1 MMMLPGAGLPTGG
14 VAVAAMPNGPMPAGP
29 MPVGAGRAQRRARAA
44 EVLLLDA
51 LDRESRAP
59 QGRIAV
65 VVRLA
70 LLPAPGPR
78 PYHRRIARALL
89 DDCAQRHGGHVFRL
103 SGGTLVLLAAPR
115 AATTADAGPLALP
128 ALLARLLHAEEA
140 REPVAEALALGTE
153 LPRLRALIDADA
165 AAPEEPELDEPRPR
179 NPFARRRA
187 PAAEPAD
194 GPAARGTPDSSALAL
209 SGGIDTLLAFS
220 AAVRLPHHGA
230 PAATPIRPAWRALR
244 VVPALLAQRL
254 DGAGAADPWLR
265 LHLAQTL
272 AAALVARLDAAW
284 GDGTP
289 LDPTPRRGIPP
300 LLLALPPAV
309 VNGAG
314 FAALAQRLRDQAAPH
329 GDAPVIAI
337 ALAEASADPA
347 AFANAAA
354 TLRAAGMR
362 LMLDGV
368 SHHALL
374 LARPEALGADLIAL
388 SWSASLPRLTT
399 ARHGELLEAIRRVGP
414 GRVVLA
420 GADGE
425 AALRW
430 GRAAGIQLFQ
440 GSHAE
445 AMLAATR
452 LMACGGA
459 SICLMRGCQGRA
471 AAATN
476 AGRAGCRSPRL
487 LDQVMPDPVHSVASG
502 AVASRALGA
511 A

>member
-1 MMMLPGAGLPTGG
+1 
-14 VAVAAMPNGPMPAGP
+14 MPAHQKGVP
-29 MPVGAGRAQRRARAA
+29 MMQFGTATPVVPPRPARRARAA
-44 EVLLLDA
+44 EALLTDA
-51 LDRESRAP
+51 LAREARAP
-59 QGRIAV
+59 QGRVAV

-103 SGGTLVLLAAPR
+103 SGGTLVLLAAAR
-115 AATTADAGPLALP
+115 AGSAPDAGPMALP
-128 ALLARLLHAEEA
+128 GLLARLLHAEEA
-140 REPVAEALALGTE
+140 GEPVAEALVLASA
-153 LPRLRALIDADA
+153 LPRLHALIDADA
-165 AAPEEPELDEPRPR
+165 AAPEAPEADEPRPR

-187 PAAEPAD
+187 PSPEAQA
-194 GPAARGTPDSSALAL
+194 GTAPPSTASAAL
-209 SGGIDTLLAFS
+209 SGGIDGLLAYS
-220 AAVRLPHHGA
+220 AAVRLPHRGA
-230 PAATPIRPAWRALR
+230 PPATPIRPAWRALR
-244 VVPALLAQRL
+244 VVPALLAHRL
-254 DGAGAADPWLR
+254 DGAAPPDPWLR

-272 AAALVARLDAAW
+272 ADALVARLDAAW
-284 GDGTP
+284 GDGSP
-289 LDPTPRRGIPP
+289 LDPTPRRGVAP

-309 VNGAG
+309 VNGAA

-329 GDAPVIAI
+329 GEAPVIAI
-337 ALAEASADPA
+337 ALAEASADPTG
-347 AFANAAA
+347 FANAAA

-374 LARPEALGADLIAL
+374 LARPEALGAELVAL
-388 SWSASLPRLTT
+388 AWSTSLPRLAA
-399 ARHGELLEAIRRVGP
+399 ARHAELLEAIRRVGP
-414 GRVVLA
+414 GRVVLT

-430 GRAAGIQLFQ
+430 GRAAGIQVFQ

-459 SICLMRGCQGRA
+459 SVCLLHGCQGRA
-471 AAATN
+471 AAVTV
-476 AGRAGCRSPRL
+476 AGRAGCRAPRL
-487 LDQVMPDPVHSVASG
+487 LDQGMPDPVH
-502 AVASRALGA
+502 AVRLPAVGA

>member
-1 MMMLPGAGLPTGG
+1 
-14 VAVAAMPNGPMPAGP
+14 MPAHQKGVP
-29 MPVGAGRAQRRARAA
+29 MMQFGTATPIAPARTPRRARAA
-44 EVLLLDA
+44 EALLTDA
-51 LDRESRAP
+51 LAREARAP
-59 QGRIAV
+59 QGRVAV

-103 SGGTLVLLAAPR
+103 SGGTLVLLATPR
-115 AATTADAGPLALP
+115 PGASPVGALSGGASADAGPLALP

-140 REPVAEALALGTE
+140 GAPVAEAIDLAGG
-153 LPRLRALIDADA
+153 LPRLHALIAADA
-165 AAPEEPELDEPRPR
+165 AAPEAPEADDPRPR

-187 PAAEPAD
+187 GEAPA
-194 GPAARGTPDSSALAL
+194 PAARDAAAVPDTASLAL
-209 SGGIDTLLAFS
+209 SGGIDPLLAYA
-220 AAVRLPHHGA
+220 AAVRLPHRGA
-230 PAATPIRPAWRALR
+230 PPTTPIRPAWRALR
-244 VVPALLAQRL
+244 VVPALLAHRL
-254 DGAGAADPWLR
+254 DVAASPDPWLR

-284 GDGTP
+284 GDASP

-309 VNGAG
+309 VNGEA
-314 FAALAQRLRDQAAPH
+314 FVALARRLRDHAAPH
-329 GDAPVIAI
+329 GEPPVIAI
-337 ALAEASADPA
+337 ALAEASADPTG
-347 AFANAAA
+347 FANAAA
-354 TLRAAGMR
+354 TLRAGGMR

-388 SWSASLPRLTT
+388 SWSSSLPRLSA
-399 ARHGELLEAIRRVGP
+399 ARQAELQEAIRRAGA
-414 GRVVLA
+414 GRVVLT

-430 GRAAGIQLFQ
+430 GRAAGIQIFQ

-459 SICLMRGCQGRA
+459 SVCLLRGCQGRA
-471 AAATN
+471 AAATP

-487 LDQVMPDPVHSVASG
+487 LDQVMPDPVHV
-502 AVASRALGA
+502 VGA